1 MEKSKTSRALLVAPI
16 FAGLL
21 GFIFALL
28 IAPRSGKQTRERLI
42 KKAEDVKKQT
52 QDGLANAKKT
62 LKKNASDAS
71 DFKSRLIDA
80 WKNSNNPAGSKGLN
94 PTNDEDLKQSAHE
107 RNSVL
112 STWEE

>member
-28 IAPRSGKQTRERLI
+28 IAPRSGKQTREKLI

-71 DFKSRLIDA
+71 DFKSQLVDA
-80 WKNSNNPAGSKGLN
+80 WKNKNRQVESKEDN
-94 PTNDEDLKQSAHE
+94 TSIDESLKQPAHE